1 MLRSAFACLP
11 LQRKQLGINVMHE
24 RLALDEVMIHDIK
37 LSSLLSYV
45 SAGSQPNNFPCR
57 TSSWIK
63 VHVVI
68 NNFDQQNSLQC
79 VCLNL
84 STHMIKQPT
93 RSCGLANREVTP
105 AKILLLSIII
115 FRVEHAG
122 SASAA
127 HTASRRLVR
136 RCCFR
141 FKPAPLA
148 THQHPAL
155 RTSLWD

>member
-1 MLRSAFACLP
+1 
-11 LQRKQLGINVMHE
+11 MHE

-63 VHVVI
+63 VHAMHECLALYEVMIHDIKLSSLLSYVSAGSQPNNFPCRTSSWIKVHVLI

-84 STHMIKQPT
+84 STHMITLVQ
-93 RSCGLANREVTP
+93 
-105 AKILLLSIII
+105 
-115 FRVEHAG
+115 
-122 SASAA
+122 
-127 HTASRRLVR
+127 SR
-136 RCCFR
+136 
-141 FKPAPLA
+141 
-148 THQHPAL
+148 
-155 RTSLWD
+155 